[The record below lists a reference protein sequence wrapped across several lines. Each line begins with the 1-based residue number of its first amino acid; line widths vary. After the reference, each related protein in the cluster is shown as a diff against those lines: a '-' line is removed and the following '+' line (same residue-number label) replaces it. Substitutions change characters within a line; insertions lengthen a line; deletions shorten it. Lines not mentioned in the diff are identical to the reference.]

1 MREGCYACWLERTT
15 RQTHCHGSAALFLAE
30 AGIARWSEFIRAG
43 FAFSAEEL
51 KLQLRECRVFSDRC
65 DDFAGG

>member
-1 MREGCYACWLERTT
+1 M
-15 RQTHCHGSAALFLAE
+15 QTHCHGSAALFLAE

-65 DDFAGG
+65 DDFAGV